1 MSTEIK
7 SPTFPESVIDGTIA
21 NWIKQE
27 GEIVTQDEV
36 IAEIETDKVVL
47 EVVAPFDGELKKI
60 VKNAGDTVTS
70 AEVIA
75 EFERGDAS
83 SENVD
88 TSDEDTK
95 SMQSE
100 INQDQSEALNS
111 LHETTQEIIPE
122 ETLEPELEPIT
133 ETSKAK
139 AGPAAKRLMS
149 EESID
154 PKDVKPTG
162 KGGRITKADVI
173 YHMNRI
179 EETSPA
185 PADNELQSFG
195 EEERIPMSRLRTTI
209 AKRLVKVK
217 QETAMLTTF
226 NEVDMQPIKDLRAKY
241 GEEFFAEHGTK
252 LGFMGFFVSAA
263 VQALRKFPI
272 VNASIDNEDIV
283 YHGFQDIGVAVSTDR
298 GLVVPVV
305 RDAGNL
311 SIADIELKI
320 TEYSEKARESK
331 LSIEEMQGG
340 TFTISNGGIFG
351 SLLSTPILNAPQTA
365 ILGMH
370 KIQDRPIALNGE
382 VVIRPMMYLAM
393 SYDHRLLDG
402 KEAVTFLVAIKEL
415 LESPER
421 LLLNL

>member
-27 GEIVTQDEV
+27 GDTVSQDEV

-83 SENVD
+83 SE
-88 TSDEDTK
+88 
-95 SMQSE
+95 
-100 INQDQSEALNS
+100 DQSETPL
-111 LHETTQEIIPE
+111 QEAPEENIPE
-122 ETLEPELEPIT
+122 ETLEPEPEPIS

-173 YHMNRI
+173 AHMNPDG
-179 EETSPA
+179 EVTPA
-185 PADNELQSFG
+185 TANSELQPLG
-195 EEERIPMSRLRTTI
+195 EEERVPMSRLRSTI

-320 TEYSEKARESK
+320 TEYSEKAREGK

-402 KEAVTFLVAIKEL
+402 KEAVTFLVAIKEM